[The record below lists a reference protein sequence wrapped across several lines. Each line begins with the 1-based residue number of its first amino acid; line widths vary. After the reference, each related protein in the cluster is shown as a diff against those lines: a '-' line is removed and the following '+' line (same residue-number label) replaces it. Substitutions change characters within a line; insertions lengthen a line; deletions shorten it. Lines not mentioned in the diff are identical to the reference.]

1 MSSFALTQQ
10 LSDESRISK
19 SFYCFCHNF
28 DDGDNEIGNTS
39 KFVRLGCQCIIHY
52 DCLIQYIHHKFGDR
66 TCGISNNGINCPY
79 MKECK
84 SFETLDKDMSPFY
97 NISFDDIENIITY
110 GLSHDPELKKY
121 LEECNLTIERINEI
135 KLWLTSILPQ
145 PLPDPRTEFLN
156 DLYIL
161 STTKGCP
168 NCGKRITHYHGHLS
182 HAPPPPRP
190 PQRGGCPNCHVCF
203 CFACLSTE
211 VENQQDRGDRSRC
224 KCDGGYWS
232 SFCRPITSLEDIS
245 KYISINDGGIPYDTR
260 CGCVICSDCR
270 FNRPCEGCPGDCC
283 VCRGYV
289 NPSPNECTSTL
300 AHNTRGSKKWK
311 ALGPSLTADV
321 NSNDDNRR

>member
-19 SFYCFCHNF
+19 SFYCFCYNY
-28 DDGDNEIGNTS
+28 DDGDNEIGSTS

-52 DCLIQYIHHKFGDR
+52 ECLIQYINHRLLDR

-84 SFETLDKDMSPFY
+84 SFQTLDQDICESSFY

-135 KLWLTSILPQ
+135 KLWLIPE
-145 PLPDPRTEFLN
+145 PDPVPDPEYV
-156 DLYIL
+156 LYIL

-168 NCGKRITHYHGHLS
+168 NPNCGHRITHYHGHCS
-182 HAPPPPRP
+182 HDIGNYGRGHG
-190 PQRGGCPNCHVCF
+190 RGGCPNCHVCF
-203 CFACLSTE
+203 CFKCLSTE
-211 VENQQDRGDRSRC
+211 VENQQDRGHRSRC
-224 KCDGGYWS
+224 KCGYWS
-232 SFCRPITSLEDIS
+232 SFCYEITSLEDIS

-260 CGCVICSDCR
+260 CGCVMCSDCR
-270 FNRPCEGCPGDCC
+270 FNRPCQDCSGDCC

-289 NPSPNECTSTL
+289 NPSPNECIANL
-300 AHNTRGSKKWK
+300 AHNTRGKQWK
-311 ALGPSLTADV
+311 AVGPSLAADV
-321 NSNDDNRR
+321 NSNDDSRR